1 MNFKNFNSL
10 ATLYFEQA
18 ERLADKPQLWSKK
31 NNVYKSL
38 SWNNTKE
45 IIKNV
50 ASSLVNYGVLEGDR
64 VFLCSE
70 NRPEFY
76 MTDIG
81 IMAAGGIT
89 VPAYTT
95 NTSSDHEYIL
105 KHSGARVAVV
115 SNINIAKKLLP
126 IISKTNCKLI
136 VVVDDNNEDFSKD
149 SILMNWENFLLEGQN
164 NPKNISEIYK
174 KQKRTDTAC
183 IIYTSGTGGYPK
195 GVMLSHGA
203 ILHNCFGADY
213 LLKSIVANL
222 KKINFLSWLPL
233 SHSYEHTLQ
242 FLITG
247 WGAETYYAEGADKLL
262 ANMSEAKPHIMCA
275 VPRFYDTLYLKIS
288 TGLKN
293 QSFIKRALFNET
305 IRIGKKLYFKE
316 PLSKIESVKN
326 NLLDKVVR
334 KKVKERFG
342 GNIRCLVSGGA
353 ALNYEV
359 GLFLMSLG
367 LPLLQGYGQTET
379 APVISSNPLSKI
391 KIDTVGIPFKE
402 VSVKLADD
410 GEILVKGENVMN
422 GYWND
427 PDATNKTIVKGWVH
441 TGDIGIIDNEGY
453 IKITDRKKDIIV
465 NSGGDNIS
473 PSRVQERL
481 EINEEIAQSMVY
493 GDHKNYLVAIIVPS
507 EDFMKTW
514 SKENDVKPDLVSL
527 ISNKKFYDH
536 LYKVVEK
543 VNVELSL
550 IEKVRKFIIAK
561 EPFTIENKMMTPTLK
576 IRRFQVIEK
585 YGDELNSL
593 Y

>member
-1 MNFKNFNSL
+1 
-10 ATLYFEQA
+10 
-18 ERLADKPQLWSKK
+18 
-31 NNVYKSL
+31 
-38 SWNNTKE
+38 
-45 IIKNV
+45 
-50 ASSLVNYGVLEGDR
+50 
-64 VFLCSE
+64 
-70 NRPEFY
+70 

-95 NTSSDHEYIL
+95 NTSGDHEYIL

-126 IISKTNCKLI
+126 IISNTNCKLI
-136 VVVDDNNEDFSKD
+136 VVIDDNNEDFSKD
-149 SILMNWENFLLEGQN
+149 TILMNWENFLLEGKN
-164 NPKNISEIYK
+164 NPKNIAEIYK

-222 KKINFLSWLPL
+222 KRINFLSWLPL

-262 ANMSEAKPHIMCA
+262 VNMSEAKPHIMCA

-359 GLFLMSLG
+359 GLFLMALG

-473 PSRVQERL
+473 PSRIQERL

-536 LYKVVEK
+536 FYKVVEK

-585 YGDELNSL
+585 YGDELSSL

>member
-18 ERLADKPQLWSKK
+18 EKLADKPQLWSKK

-50 ASSLVNYGVLEGDR
+50 ASSLVSCGVLEGDR

-95 NTSSDHEYIL
+95 NTSGDHEYIL

-126 IISKTNCKLI
+126 IISNTNCKLI
-136 VVVDDNNEDFSKD
+136 VVIDDNNEDFSKD
-149 SILMNWENFLLEGQN
+149 TILMNWENFLLEGKN
-164 NPKNISEIYK
+164 NPKNIAEIYK

-222 KKINFLSWLPL
+222 KRINFLSWLPL

-262 ANMSEAKPHIMCA
+262 VNMSEAKPHIMCA

-359 GLFLMSLG
+359 GSFLMALG

-473 PSRVQERL
+473 PSRIQERL

-536 LYKVVEK
+536 FYKVVEK

-585 YGDELNSL
+585 YGDELSSL